1 MSGNLIA
8 IIVILVLLL
17 VLAGIIYYAY
27 CNIRKK
33 LRDTSRMLFGTDSMI
48 EGMKQ
53 REKEVE
59 MTPKS
64 VSSATNLYM
73 PSIMRDFPEFH
84 YDEMRT
90 RAENIL
96 MGFLMG
102 IDEKNR
108 ARLTES
114 TTSELRAKL
123 EMRIDALNNEDAEE
137 HFREIR
143 IHRTEIRQYRK
154 TKGRCSIIFQSS
166 VQYFHYKE
174 KDGKVVAGA
183 DSRLEQSRY
192 NIEMLYIQDR
202 DVVENQTDSGL
213 AMNCPNCGAP
223 LLKLGAKRCLYCDT
237 PIVEFNIRI
246 WNFNDVDEVK

>member
-73 PSIMRDFPEFH
+73 PSIMQSITKQNPALLSEGTRELKEQLRLRL
-84 YDEMRT
+84 EMLQNQSQKESF
-90 RAENIL
+90 ENI
-96 MGFLMG
+96 
-102 IDEKNR
+102 
-108 ARLTES
+108 
-114 TTSELRAKL
+114 
-123 EMRIDALNNEDAEE
+123 
-137 HFREIR
+137 H
-143 IHRTEIRQYRK
+143 IHRTEIHQYRK
-154 TKGRCSIIFQSS
+154 QRGRQSIVLQTA
-166 VQYFHYKE
+166 VEYFHALKE
-174 KDGKVVAGA
+174 NGKVIRG
-183 DSRLEQSRY
+183 SEEHKEQAKY
-192 NIEMLYIQDR
+192 NVELVYIQDQ
-202 DVVENQTDSGL
+202 DMIENQEDAGL
-213 AMNCPNCGAP
+213 GLNCPNCGAP
-223 LLKLGAKRCLYCDT
+223 LPGLGAKKCIYCDT
-237 PIVEFNIRI
+237 PIVEYNLRV
-246 WNFNDVDEVK
+246 WNFSRVEEV

>member
-84 YDEMRT
+84 YDEMKSRECADLLS
-90 RAENIL
+90 AEYY
-96 MGFLMG
+96 
-102 IDEKNR
+102 E
-108 ARLTES
+108 TES
-114 TTSELRAKL
+114 GPVVGGNQRIERTAQTAAGNATEPVPEGEL
-123 EMRIDALNNEDAEE
+123 
-137 HFREIR
+137 
-143 IHRTEIRQYRK
+143 
-154 TKGRCSIIFQSS
+154 
-166 VQYFHYKE
+166 
-174 KDGKVVAGA
+174 
-183 DSRLEQSRY
+183 
-192 NIEMLYIQDR
+192 
-202 DVVENQTDSGL
+202 
-213 AMNCPNCGAP
+213 
-223 LLKLGAKRCLYCDT
+223 
-237 PIVEFNIRI
+237 
-246 WNFNDVDEVK
+246 

>member
-84 YDEMRT
+84 YEEQSGECADLLS
-90 RAENIL
+90 AEYY
-96 MGFLMG
+96 
-102 IDEKNR
+102 E
-108 ARLTES
+108 TES
-114 TTSELRAKL
+114 GPVVGGNQRIERTAQTAAGNATEPVPEGEL
-123 EMRIDALNNEDAEE
+123 
-137 HFREIR
+137 
-143 IHRTEIRQYRK
+143 
-154 TKGRCSIIFQSS
+154 
-166 VQYFHYKE
+166 
-174 KDGKVVAGA
+174 
-183 DSRLEQSRY
+183 
-192 NIEMLYIQDR
+192 
-202 DVVENQTDSGL
+202 
-213 AMNCPNCGAP
+213 
-223 LLKLGAKRCLYCDT
+223 
-237 PIVEFNIRI
+237 
-246 WNFNDVDEVK
+246 

>member
-84 YDEMRT
+84 YDEMKS
-90 RAENIL
+90 RAENV
-96 MGFLMG
+96 
-102 IDEKNR
+102 
-108 ARLTES
+108 LT
-114 TTSELRAKL
+114 
-123 EMRIDALNNEDAEE
+123 
-137 HFREIR
+137 
-143 IHRTEIRQYRK
+143 
-154 TKGRCSIIFQSS
+154 
-166 VQYFHYKE
+166 
-174 KDGKVVAGA
+174 
-183 DSRLEQSRY
+183 
-192 NIEMLYIQDR
+192 
-202 DVVENQTDSGL
+202 SGL
-213 AMNCPNCGAP
+213 FLPIHNL
-223 LLKLGAKRCLYCDT
+223 LLK
-237 PIVEFNIRI
+237 
-246 WNFNDVDEVK
+246 

>member
-73 PSIMRDFPEFH
+73 PSIMRDFPEFNWVQFKNKAEDALKLSLMAISAH
-84 YDEMRT
+84 SIG
-90 RAENIL
+90 RAESL
-96 MGFLMG
+96 SEALK
-102 IDEKNR
+102 EEVA
-108 ARLTES
+108 ARIEQNQT
-114 TTSELRAKL
+114 AGV
-123 EMRIDALNNEDAEE
+123 NEVYE
-137 HFREIR
+137 R
-143 IHRTEIRQYRK
+143 IHVHQTEIARYEKQ
-154 TKGRCSIIFQSS
+154 KGKCIITLQS
-166 VQYFHYKE
+166 
-174 KDGKVVAGA
+174 A
-183 DSRLEQSRY
+183 
-192 NIEMLYIQDR
+192 
-202 DVVENQTDSGL
+202 VEH
-213 AMNCPNCGAP
+213 
-223 LLKLGAKRCLYCDT
+223 
-237 PIVEFNIRI
+237 IH
-246 WNFNDVDEVK
+246 